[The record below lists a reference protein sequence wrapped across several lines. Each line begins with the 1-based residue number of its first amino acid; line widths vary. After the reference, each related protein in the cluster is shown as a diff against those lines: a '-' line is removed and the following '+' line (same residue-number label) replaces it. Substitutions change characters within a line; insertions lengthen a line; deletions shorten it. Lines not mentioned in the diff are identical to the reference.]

1 MNIYT
6 SRYKIISLSFEEI
19 NIFYFIAYIPA
30 IRIDNIMHV
39 VLLLVASLLF
49 PSVLSWHGEGSK
61 KLSSQFK
68 DAHSTNIIKNSNT
81 ADNTLVND
89 KYIEVRSIYGFP
101 EIIGAPE
108 CVSKVC
114 DDAMCEVDDDRFLFE
129 QTCNRLGKEIC
140 STYVMNHLYLYQ

>member
-1 MNIYT
+1 
-6 SRYKIISLSFEEI
+6 
-19 NIFYFIAYIPA
+19 
-30 IRIDNIMHV
+30 MHV
-39 VLLLVASLLF
+39 VLFLLVSLPF

-61 KLSSQFK
+61 KLSSAFK
-68 DAHSTNIIKNSNT
+68 DAHSTNIITNLNT
-81 ADNTLVND
+81 VDNKLLND

-129 QTCNRLGKEIC
+129 QTCKRLGKEIC
-140 STYVMNHLYLYQ
+140 STYVMNHLYIYIIM

>member
-1 MNIYT
+1 MYLV
-6 SRYKIISLSFEEI
+6 LS
-19 NIFYFIAYIPA
+19 
-30 IRIDNIMHV
+30 
-39 VLLLVASLLF
+39 LVASLLF

-68 DAHSTNIIKNSNT
+68 DAHSANIIENLNTVENKPSN
-81 ADNTLVND
+81 DE
-89 KYIEVRSIYGFP
+89 YIEVRSIYGFP

-108 CVSKVC
+108 CESKVC

-140 STYVMNHLYLYQ
+140 STYVMNHLYTYIITFMCILCKATLFSKLNVRCFR

>member
-1 MNIYT
+1 MYLV
-6 SRYKIISLSFEEI
+6 LS
-19 NIFYFIAYIPA
+19 
-30 IRIDNIMHV
+30 
-39 VLLLVASLLF
+39 LVASLLF

-68 DAHSTNIIKNSNT
+68 DAHSANIIENLNTVENKPSN
-81 ADNTLVND
+81 DE
-89 KYIEVRSIYGFP
+89 YIEVRSIYGFP

-108 CVSKVC
+108 CESKVC

-140 STYVMNHLYLYQ
+140 STYVMNHLYTYIIM